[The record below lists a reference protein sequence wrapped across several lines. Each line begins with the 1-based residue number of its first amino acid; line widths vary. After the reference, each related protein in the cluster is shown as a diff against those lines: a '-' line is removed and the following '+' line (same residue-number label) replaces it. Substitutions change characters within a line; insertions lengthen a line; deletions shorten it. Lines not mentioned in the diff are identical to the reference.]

1 MKSVGWIVVLGA
13 VGILVAVGLAI
24 TYKAGGFATKRNTRY
39 FVFPLAVIFP
49 AVVAFWS
56 AQDLIENFFPDL
68 TLIDL
73 GAFYAIGL
81 ISGLSAG
88 LSLGLPRR

>member
-1 MKSVGWIVVLGA
+1 MSSVPWVLVVLGA
-13 VGILVAVGLAI
+13 VGILGAVGLAI
-24 TYKAGGFATKRNTRY
+24 IYRSGGFVMKRNTRY
-39 FVFPLAVIFP
+39 VFPLAVIFP
-49 AVVAFWS
+49 AALAFWY
-56 AQDLIENFFPDL
+56 AQYLIENFFPYV

-88 LSLGLPRR
+88 LSLGLQRR

>member
-1 MKSVGWIVVLGA
+1 MKSVGWLVVLGA

-24 TYKAGGFATKRNTRY
+24 TYKAGGFAMKRNTRY
-39 FVFPLAVIFP
+39 IFSLAVIFP
-49 AVVAFWS
+49 AVLAFWN
-56 AQDLIENFFPDL
+56 AQYLIENFFPDV

-81 ISGLSAG
+81 ISGLSAD